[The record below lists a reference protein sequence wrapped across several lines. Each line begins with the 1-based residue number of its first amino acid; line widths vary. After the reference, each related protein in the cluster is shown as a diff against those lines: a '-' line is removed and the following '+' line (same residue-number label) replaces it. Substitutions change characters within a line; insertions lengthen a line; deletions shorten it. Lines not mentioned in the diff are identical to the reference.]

1 MPSTPSITEIDVS
14 LFSDDEYETLMTW
27 LYKSG
32 WGILTESRS
41 YLHVDPTANLPPRIW
56 LPSSRAPESP
66 TKRQEASS
74 MTKLRLRHVIPS
86 DLAEPG
92 HEGYSMTKLR
102 LRHVIPR
109 FCRHGPSCPDQYTT
123 CHYTHGD
130 TIPCVDEICA
140 FDGTCCA
147 SSDKRKTCIRMHPSE
162 GQVWSPDL
170 VGCRP

>member
-14 LFSDDEYETLMTW
+14 LFSDDEYDTLMTW

-66 TKRQEASS
+66 TKRQEGS
-74 MTKLRLRHVIPS
+74 
-86 DLAEPG
+86 
-92 HEGYSMTKLR
+92 SMTKLR

-109 FCRHGPSCPDQYTT
+109 FCRNGPSCPDQYTT

-162 GQVWSPDL
+162 GQVWNPDL
-170 VGCRP
+170 VVCRP